1 MLRVPPRSTPFPYT
15 TLFRSPACVWGG
27 GKVKGLRNEKNSN
40 YLTTFYHHIISLH
53 FNVFSLA
60 AMQYRLSVKMSLDAD
75 YNSVVGD
82 SPEQVIEQ
90 LKSQLSTLLGVPA
103 DKLQN
108 IKVSPGCLTIII
120 YIYKISVRML
130 GDFHNF

>member
-1 MLRVPPRSTPFPYT
+1 
-15 TLFRSPACVWGG
+15 
-27 GKVKGLRNEKNSN
+27 
-40 YLTTFYHHIISLH
+40 
-53 FNVFSLA
+53 
-60 AMQYRLSVKMSLDAD
+60 MQYRLSVKMSLDAD

-108 IKVSPGCLTIII
+108 IKISPGQ
-120 YIYKISVRML
+120 S
-130 GDFHNF
+130 

>member
-1 MLRVPPRSTPFPYT
+1 MWGRRGKRT
-15 TLFRSPACVWGG
+15 TQQ
-27 GKVKGLRNEKNSN
+27 KNSN

-53 FNVFSLA
+53 VNVFSLA

-90 LKSQLSTLLGVPA
+90 LKSQLSTLLVVPA

-108 IKVSPGCLTIII
+108 IKISPG
-120 YIYKISVRML
+120 
-130 GDFHNF
+130 

>member
-1 MLRVPPRSTPFPYT
+1 M
-15 TLFRSPACVWGG
+15 WGRR
-27 GKVKGLRNEKNSN
+27 GKRATQQKNSN

-53 FNVFSLA
+53 VIFLLA
-60 AMQYRLSVKMSLDAD
+60 AMQYRVSVKMSLDAD

-90 LKSQLSTLLGVPA
+90 LKSQLSALLGVPA

-108 IKVSPGCLTIII
+108 IKISPGQS
-120 YIYKISVRML
+120 Y
-130 GDFHNF
+130 